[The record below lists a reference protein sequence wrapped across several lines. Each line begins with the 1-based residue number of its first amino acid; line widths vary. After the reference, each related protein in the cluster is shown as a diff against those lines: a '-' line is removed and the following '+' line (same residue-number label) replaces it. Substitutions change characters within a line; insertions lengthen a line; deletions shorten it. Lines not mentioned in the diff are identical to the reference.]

1 MNTAFQARVLSG
13 ESRGVVAKAR
23 TRSTARTGAKLA
35 GVARPSALGRRRSRR
50 TSPSYAIG
58 AETIDAED
66 AVVAKEEG
74 EEAPAEAPVAEKKGG
89 NRRNG
94 RRQQNTEKVKEAVA
108 HLKEGDMLTGKV
120 RKLESFGAF
129 VDIGVGKDALIHI
142 SQLSTKFTKN
152 VGDHL
157 EEGQEVEAR
166 LLSIDL
172 DSLRIQLSLISPED
186 AAAAKAQEGERRQRK
201 PRKQRPKETLK
212 VGETIVGKVASV
224 RPFGCFVELGDNK
237 TGLVHISEI
246 IDDGSLDTM
255 ADLNLSQGQKMEVVI
270 AEINE
275 KKREYKLRPTD
286 KALAALVP
294 EEVVYVEEG
303 TGIPPAMPF
312 FMKEFGVL
320 RDMYPDN
327 PAATYIPTNLS
338 FKTGALPKNPDGKS
352 YKVVASAY
360 SDASNWAHIIGLDTV
375 EEEEADA
382 QKKTPPTASEAV
394 VEEPQ
399 VVEEEAVEVEEAAE
413 TEAAA
418 VVEEEKEEEEAA
430 PEPEAVAEEPKEEEK
445 PVEEDKPKVAISAK
459 LVKELRDQSGAGMMD
474 CKKALAECGGDLAA
488 ADEYLRKKGITS
500 AAKKASRVASE
511 GMVSSYIHAG
521 SRIGVLL
528 EVNSE
533 TDFVA
538 RGDVFK
544 ELVQGLAMQ
553 IAASPSV
560 EYVASEDAP
569 ADFVEA
575 EKQAEMQK
583 EDLASKPENIREKI
597 VQGRVE
603 KIIKERA
610 LLEQTWIMDT
620 NKTVGDAITEAIAS
634 IGENI
639 KVRRF
644 SRYVLGEGIEKKE
657 ENFADEVAAQTK
669 AKENKPVEAEKEEEK
684 PVEED
689 KPKVAI
695 SAKLVKE
702 LRDQSGAGMMD
713 CKKALAECGGDLA
726 AADEYLRKKG
736 ITSAAK
742 KASRVAS
749 EGMVSSYIHAGS
761 RIGVLLEVNS
771 ETDFVARGDVFKEL
785 VQGLAMQIAASP
797 SVEYVASEDAPADF
811 VEAEKQAEMQKED
824 LASKP
829 ENIREKIV
837 QGRVEKIIKERALLE
852 QTWIMD
858 TNKTVGD
865 AITEAIASI
874 GENIKVRRFSRYV
887 LGEGIEKK
895 EENFAEEVEAQMRK
909 A

>member
-1 MNTAFQARVLSG
+1 MG
-13 ESRGVVAKAR
+13 
-23 TRSTARTGAKLA
+23 
-35 GVARPSALGRRRSRR
+35 
-50 TSPSYAIG
+50 
-58 AETIDAED
+58 
-66 AVVAKEEG
+66 
-74 EEAPAEAPVAEKKGG
+74 
-89 NRRNG
+89 
-94 RRQQNTEKVKEAVA
+94 
-108 HLKEGDMLTGKV
+108 
-120 RKLESFGAF
+120 
-129 VDIGVGKDALIHI
+129 
-142 SQLSTKFTKN
+142 
-152 VGDHL
+152 
-157 EEGQEVEAR
+157 
-166 LLSIDL
+166 
-172 DSLRIQLSLISPED
+172 
-186 AAAAKAQEGERRQRK
+186 
-201 PRKQRPKETLK
+201 
-212 VGETIVGKVASV
+212 
-224 RPFGCFVELGDNK
+224 
-237 TGLVHISEI
+237 
-246 IDDGSLDTM
+246 
-255 ADLNLSQGQKMEVVI
+255 
-270 AEINE
+270 
-275 KKREYKLRPTD
+275 
-286 KALAALVP
+286 
-294 EEVVYVEEG
+294 
-303 TGIPPAMPF
+303 
-312 FMKEFGVL
+312 
-320 RDMYPDN
+320 
-327 PAATYIPTNLS
+327 
-338 FKTGALPKNPDGKS
+338 
-352 YKVVASAY
+352 
-360 SDASNWAHIIGLDTV
+360 
-375 EEEEADA
+375 
-382 QKKTPPTASEAV
+382 
-394 VEEPQ
+394 
-399 VVEEEAVEVEEAAE
+399 
-413 TEAAA
+413 
-418 VVEEEKEEEEAA
+418 
-430 PEPEAVAEEPKEEEK
+430 
-445 PVEEDKPKVAISAK
+445 
-459 LVKELRDQSGAGMMD
+459 
-474 CKKALAECGGDLAA
+474 
-488 ADEYLRKKGITS
+488 
-500 AAKKASRVASE
+500 KKASRVASE

-811 VEAEKQAEMQKED
+811 VEAEKQA
-824 LASKP
+824 
-829 ENIREKIV
+829 
-837 QGRVEKIIKERALLE
+837 
-852 QTWIMD
+852 
-858 TNKTVGD
+858 
-865 AITEAIASI
+865 
-874 GENIKVRRFSRYV
+874 
-887 LGEGIEKK
+887 
-895 EENFAEEVEAQMRK
+895 
-909 A
+909 